1 MCLAPLTQDL
11 ADKDDLIG
19 TRTIPLTSIVKKDR
33 EKRIDLKDKAGKLVK
48 GKDGQTTAIF
58 LRLAGTRTQKSG
70 SILDVPGNAVCFVR
84 ECKFVSGCCVHLH
97 LLTLNQSVFSKHEF
111 FSRLTHSCSHVRPG
125 LNPGLYERTVMD
137 LCERLSSQAWDVDV
151 TLVASE
157 RLPSKLQPTP
167 ELCVM
172 NTRSGEKVDELL

>member
-1 MCLAPLTQDL
+1 LAPLTQDL

-70 SILDVPGNAVCFVR
+70 SILDVPGDACVLC
-84 ECKFVSGCCVHLH
+84 VSARLFLVVCVHLH
-97 LLTLNQSVFSKHEF
+97 LFTLNQSVFSKHEF

-125 LNPGLYERTVMD
+125 LNPALYERAVMD

-151 TLVASE
+151 TLIASE
-157 RLPSKLQPTP
+157 RLPSKLQPIP

-172 NTRSGEKVDELL
+172 NTRSGEKVDELF

>member
-1 MCLAPLTQDL
+1 L

-70 SILDVPGNAVCFVR
+70 SILDVPGDAVCFVR
-84 ECKFVSGCCVHLH
+84 ECKFVSGCLCALTSVHSE
-97 LLTLNQSVFSKHEF
+97 SV
-111 FSRLTHSCSHVRPG
+111 RVL
-125 LNPGLYERTVMD
+125 
-137 LCERLSSQAWDVDV
+137 QA
-151 TLVASE
+151 
-157 RLPSKLQPTP
+157 
-167 ELCVM
+167 
-172 NTRSGEKVDELL
+172 